1 MAQSVENIN
10 FQDIDPHDIF
20 EEVKQDY
27 SVLND
32 DTLAE
37 LEEINPEDPYSYDQR
52 FNAAVETFFDEA
64 DFEDSFSRRVRD
76 IDPQKVFKAIQKVRD
91 KCLSEFACLNA
102 LIRRST
108 KVTGPQWISIN
119 GGAAAQWSNENFVDY
134 FREYASSLLDVTIG
148 V

>member
-10 FQDIDPHDIF
+10 YQDIDPHDVF

-27 SVLND
+27 SILND

-37 LEEINPEDPYSYDQR
+37 LEEINPEDPYSYDQS

-76 IDPQKVFKAIQKVRD
+76 IDP
-91 KCLSEFACLNA
+91 
-102 LIRRST
+102 
-108 KVTGPQWISIN
+108 
-119 GGAAAQWSNENFVDY
+119 
-134 FREYASSLLDVTIG
+134 
-148 V
+148 